1 MECVIQGCS
10 ELRWGGRT
18 LCRAHI
24 EADTQ
29 GKIGLLAS
37 GKITR
42 EEILKDL
49 VPVPAPE
56 EISQAMV
63 DGASV

>member
-1 MECVIQGCS
+1 MECVIQGCDD
-10 ELRWGGRT
+10 LQWGGRT

-29 GKIGLLAS
+29 EKLKLLTE

-42 EEILKDL
+42 EEIFKDL
-49 VPVPAPE
+49 VPVPTLE
-56 EISQAMV
+56 EISQAIV
-63 DGASV
+63 DGAPV

>member
-1 MECVIQGCS
+1 MACVIQGCD
-10 ELRWGGRT
+10 ELRWGGRN

-24 EADTQ
+24 ETDTQ
-29 GKIGLLAS
+29 GKLGLLAS

-49 VPVPAPE
+49 VPVPTPE
-56 EISQAMV
+56 EISQVMV
-63 DGASV
+63 DGAPV